1 METKVVHL
9 NNVIDNYTYSEK
21 KLIKHKRFRVV
32 YNDEAEKR
40 IFWRYSLYCRRITYL
55 WIIKCI

>member
-21 KLIKHKRFRVV
+21 KLINIKDFVLFIMMKPKNV
-32 YNDEAEKR
+32 YSGGIAYIVGELHT
-40 IFWRYSLYCRRITYL
+40 FGS
-55 WIIKCI
+55 